1 MKKNTVHDYVVVL
14 KNHNLKTIEM
24 TGWLLSVLAI
34 IIFLVNIYESPT
46 DWGIFFSLFVLI
58 GLVASNIV
66 DKRKKNKISF
76 TTILVCA
83 GIGLKIFTV
92 TAAYV
97 GSLLILAGIV
107 EKYLRKNKEIGFSE
121 AGIVMSGLF
130 PKKYNWSEL
139 NNIVIKDD
147 LLTMDFK
154 NNKVFQR
161 YTDDEEDD
169 EYEVES
175 DEFNAYCEGRLSLPA
190 EGWRGALSKEISESD
205 CKKPFKKNT
214 KV

>member
-14 KNHNLKTIEM
+14 KNHNRKTIEM
-24 TGWLLSVLAI
+24 TGWLLSLLAI

-46 DWGIFFSLFVLI
+46 DWGIFSSLFVLI
-58 GLVASNIV
+58 GLIASNFV
-66 DKRKKNKISF
+66 DKRKKKKISF

-83 GIGLKIFTV
+83 GIGLNIFTA
-92 TAAYV
+92 TEYV
-97 GSLLILAGIV
+97 GSLLILAGII
-107 EKYLRKNKEIGFSE
+107 EKYLSKNKEIGFSK

-130 PKKYNWSEL
+130 PKEISWSDL
-139 NNIVIKDD
+139 NNVVIKDD

-154 NNKVFQR
+154 NNKVFQD
-161 YTDDEEDD
+161 YTDDEEDE

-175 DEFNAYCEGRLSLPA
+175 EEFNEYCLGRL
-190 EGWRGALSKEISESD
+190 
-205 CKKPFKKNT
+205 

>member
-1 MKKNTVHDYVVVL
+1 MGKQKIHDYVVVL
-14 KNHNLKTIEM
+14 KNHNRKTIEM
-24 TGWLLSVLAI
+24 TGWLLTVLAL
-34 IIFLVNIYESPT
+34 IIFLINIYESPT

-58 GLVASNIV
+58 GLTASNLV
-66 DKRKKNKISF
+66 DKRKKKKIGF

-83 GIGLKIFTV
+83 GSGLKIFTA
-92 TAAYV
+92 TEYV
-97 GSLLILAGIV
+97 GTLFVLAGLV
-107 EKYLRKNKEIGFSE
+107 EKYLSKNKEIGFSE

-130 PKKYNWSEL
+130 PKQISWSEL
-139 NNIVIKDD
+139 NNVIIKDD

-175 DEFNAYCEGRLSLPA
+175 DEFNEYCLGRL
-190 EGWRGALSKEISESD
+190 
-205 CKKPFKKNT
+205 

>member
-14 KNHNLKTIEM
+14 KNHNKKTIEI

-58 GLVASNIV
+58 GLVASNFV
-66 DKRKKNKISF
+66 DKRKKKKIGF

-83 GIGLKIFTV
+83 GIGLKIFTS
-92 TAAYV
+92 TEYV
-97 GSLLILAGIV
+97 GSLFILAGIV
-107 EKYLRKNKEIGFSE
+107 EKYLSKNKEIGFSE
-121 AGIVMSGLF
+121 AGIIMSGLF
-130 PKKYNWSEL
+130 PKKINWAEL
-139 NNIVIKDD
+139 NNVIIKDD

-175 DEFNAYCEGRLSLPA
+175 DEFNEYCEGRLN
-190 EGWRGALSKEISESD
+190 GVI
-205 CKKPFKKNT
+205 
-214 KV
+214 